1 MQSLFETWP
10 SFLPWL
16 LTGLL
21 GLAAGVLL
29 GLLPGRAKRA
39 ELLRRLGEHGRELN
53 ETRTKLEQSLQVKQ
67 DLEIK
72 HATLEERLEQERKQT
87 SEKLALLTE
96 AEKRFSDAFKALST
110 ESLEASNNQFLQLA
124 KATLEK
130 YQQGA
135 QQDLNLREQR
145 IEQLTRPINERLKQ
159 FDGKLDT
166 LEKARIDAYAGLN
179 SQVKSLMETQLP
191 QLHAETAKLVKALH
205 QPHARGRWGE
215 VQLRRVVEIAGML
228 EHCDF
233 VEQAGTDN
241 EASRLRPDLVVKLPG
256 GRHIVIDA
264 KTPLDAYLRAVE
276 AEDEAGRQQY
286 LSRHAA
292 QVKKHITDL
301 GRKAYQDQF
310 DFTPEFVVLFV
321 PGEAFFSAALVQ
333 DPEMIEYG
341 AERKIIPA
349 SPTTLI
355 ALLKAVAY
363 GWQQEALARNAQEI
377 AGLGRELY
385 ARIRKL
391 AEHWNKVGK
400 NLDQAVCSYND
411 AVGSLE
417 SRVLV
422 TARQFPA
429 LAGKNDDRETLKE
442 PTAIESHTRPLSAAE
457 LLETTQTE
465 AEPDE
470 PPLTH
475 PPSTTSP
482 AAPDR

>member
-10 SFLPWL
+10 FFI
-16 LTGLL
+16 GLL
-21 GLAAGVLL
+21 GLAAGILL

-39 ELLRRLGEHGRELN
+39 ELLRRLEGCDHELN
-53 ETRTKLEQSLQVKQ
+53 ETRTKWEQLLQVKQ

-72 HATLEERLEQERKQT
+72 HATLEERLEQERKQAA
-87 SEKLALLTE
+87 EKLTLLAE

-110 ESLEASNNQFLQLA
+110 ESLAASNHQFLQLA

-135 QQDLNLREQR
+135 QQDLSLRQQR
-145 IEQLTRPINERLKQ
+145 IEQLTRPIHERLEK
-159 FDGKLDT
+159 FDGKLHA

-191 QLHAETAKLVKALH
+191 QLHAETAKLVQALR

-233 VEQAGTDN
+233 TEQAATDN
-241 EASRLRPDLVVKLPG
+241 EASRLRPDLVVRLPG
-256 GRHIVIDA
+256 GRRIVIDA
-264 KTPLDAYLRAVE
+264 KTPLDAYLNAVE
-276 AEDEAGRQQY
+276 AEDEAGRQ
-286 LSRHAA
+286 RHLGRPAA

-363 GWQQEALARNAQEI
+363 GWQQEALARNAHEI
-377 AGLGRELY
+377 ARLGQELY

-400 NLDQAVCSYND
+400 NLDQAVRSYND

-429 LAGKNDDRETLKE
+429 LAGKKDDQETLKE
-442 PTAIESHTRPLSAAE
+442 PIAIERHSRPLSAVE
-457 LLETTQTE
+457 LVETTESEVEQ
-465 AEPDE
+465 DNK
-470 PPLTH
+470 PL
-475 PPSTTSP
+475 
-482 AAPDR
+482 A